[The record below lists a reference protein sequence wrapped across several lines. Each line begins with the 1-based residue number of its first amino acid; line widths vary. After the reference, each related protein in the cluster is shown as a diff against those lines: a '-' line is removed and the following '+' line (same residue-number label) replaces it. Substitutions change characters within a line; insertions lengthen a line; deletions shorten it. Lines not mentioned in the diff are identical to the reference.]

1 MTNSDAIITASDIKL
16 KFLLIAALLSWASL
30 ADAQNVTPCTQ
41 IENAQPGQVCSQI
54 GVVELQEFEDYFL
67 TISGRRY
74 GFDYGL
80 SKVFLGG
87 EEVGAAVLD
96 EGMVVR
102 FSLDSQSTLLRI
114 EILGPFEKIRF
125 LLLKQS

>member
-1 MTNSDAIITASDIKL
+1 MKSSDIVVPAQIKKL
-16 KFLLIAALLSWASL
+16 KFLLIAALLSTASL
-30 ADAQNVTPCTQ
+30 VDAQNVTPCSQ
-41 IENAQPGQVCSQI
+41 IENAQPGQVCSQV

-80 SKVFLGG
+80 SKVFLAG

-102 FSLDSQSTLLRI
+102 FSLDSQSTLVMI
-114 EILGPFEKIRF
+114 EILGPFEKIRL
-125 LLLKQS
+125 LLLKES

>member
-1 MTNSDAIITASDIKL
+1 MTNADAVITAPITKL
-16 KFLLIAALLSWASL
+16 KFLLIVALLSWVSL
-30 ADAQNVTPCTQ
+30 ANAQNVASCSQ
-41 IENAQPGQVCSQI
+41 IENVQAGQVCSQI
-54 GVVELQEFEDYFL
+54 GVVELQELEVYFL

-80 SKVFLGG
+80 SKVFLAG

-102 FSLDSQSTLLRI
+102 FSLDSQSTLLKI

-125 LLLKQS
+125 LILKES